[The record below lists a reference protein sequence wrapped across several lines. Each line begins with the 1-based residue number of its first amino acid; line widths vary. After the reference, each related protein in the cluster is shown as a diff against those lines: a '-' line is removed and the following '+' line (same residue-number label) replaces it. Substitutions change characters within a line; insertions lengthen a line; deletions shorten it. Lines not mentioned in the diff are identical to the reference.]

1 MRKGKFEQANN
12 ETIFL
17 DEIGD
22 LKLDFQVKL
31 LRVLQ

>member
-12 ETIFL
+12 GTIFL

-22 LKLDFQVKL
+22 LNLDF
-31 LRVLQ
+31 

>member
-12 ETIFL
+12 GTIFL

-31 LRVLQ
+31 LHVLQ